1 MSGTAIILMTH
12 RMYPQSGLGEEGSS
26 TLVALVRLMIRIW
39 SILMRL
45 HMNFKLA
52 LFFKSHAALIALL
65 NSHGCNIVQIA
76 VTLYRQ
82 CQSYTALN
90 RPQWTE
96 PPTED
101 KCQNVV
107 SLLFLSLSDGGQHNY
122 SLAGLLTE

>member
-65 NSHGCNIVQIA
+65 SSHGCNIVQIA
-76 VTLYRQ
+76 DAVFLLVNI
-82 CQSYTALN
+82 SSMF
-90 RPQWTE
+90 
-96 PPTED
+96 
-101 KCQNVV
+101 V
-107 SLLFLSLSDGGQHNY
+107 SE
-122 SLAGLLTE
+122 LAITHPAMICTVAQRIVNDS